1 MTGPPGRYKIFLLW
15 PHPGRKVSRK
25 GNPLPRVYVSR
36 SYKAVQ
42 GSKDVWE
49 TIRFD
54 DGSFIQRR
62 LNPEGI
68 QVDVGEIFV
77 ALD

>member
-1 MTGPPGRYKIFLLW
+1 
-15 PHPGRKVSRK
+15 
-25 GNPLPRVYVSR
+25 
-36 SYKAVQ
+36 VQ